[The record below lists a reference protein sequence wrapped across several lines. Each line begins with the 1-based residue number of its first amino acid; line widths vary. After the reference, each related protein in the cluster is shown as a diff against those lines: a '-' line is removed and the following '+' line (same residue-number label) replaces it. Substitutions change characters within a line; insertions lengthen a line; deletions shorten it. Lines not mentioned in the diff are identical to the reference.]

1 MRVLVI
7 GGEGFIGQAL
17 VARLCHGGT
26 IDGRTASVLTVLDQR
41 IGSRLPDP
49 RMHYVE
55 GDIADP
61 AILARAVAG
70 GIDCV
75 FHLASIPG
83 GASEQNFELGL
94 RVNLHAT
101 LSLLEVLRK
110 ADAAVPPK
118 LVFASS
124 IGIYGVPMPAV
135 IDENTI
141 PLPTLSY
148 GTQKLIGEY
157 LVADYGR
164 RGFVDGRSVRI
175 PGIVARPP
183 STGML
188 SLFLS
193 DLIRELSAGRSFVC
207 PVAPSG
213 MSWFMSRPC
222 IIDNL
227 LHAAALSPTVLA
239 QQRTWLLPVL
249 HVSIGDIVAA
259 IARLHGEAVLSRV
272 SYAPNAALQAQFA
285 NYPPLLCPKSE
296 AAGFRHDGTVER
308 LVARALEAA

>member
-1 MRVLVI
+1 VKVLVI

-17 VARLCHGGT
+17 VARLCQGGT
-26 IDGRTASVLTVLDQR
+26 IDGRTASAVTVLDQR
-41 IGSRLPDP
+41 IGSRLPDT
-49 RMHYVE
+49 RLHYLE
-55 GDIADP
+55 GDIGDP
-61 AILARAVAG
+61 AVLARAIAG
-70 GIDCV
+70 GMDCV
-75 FHLASIPG
+75 FHLASVPG
-83 GASEQNFELGL
+83 GASEQNFGLGL

-101 LSLLEVLRK
+101 MSLLEVLRQ
-110 ADAAVPPK
+110 AAAPVPPK

-141 PLPTLSY
+141 PLPSLSY

-207 PVAPSG
+207 PVAPEG

-222 IIDNL
+222 IVDNL
-227 LHAAALSPTVLA
+227 LHAAALSSA
-239 QQRTWLLPVL
+239 QVAEQRTWLLPVL

-259 IARLHGEAVLSRV
+259 IARLHGEAVLKQI

-285 NYPPLLCPKSE
+285 NYPPLRCPNSE
-296 AAGFRHDGTVER
+296 TAGFRHDGTVER
-308 LVARALEAA
+308 LVVRALEAA